1 MTPEIT
7 PQIIVALLALGM
19 SLSFIVADRGSPIS
33 RVLSAF
39 LACVGLSIALGT
51 LFELPM
57 RRRNEIPAWSGI
69 FALPETLAFILAY
82 EWLLRV
88 RRTIPAGRLQTR
100 FADRMLR
107 TAQGLAA
114 FYGLVSI
121 AFPKARSEY
130 FINLMRDTSDQV
142 HPAFYVF
149 AVPLAVSLLL
159 ATVSGALM
167 LRRRPDR
174 AEALRGIAFLIGAPF
189 MASGL
194 ILPLHLAP
202 VSTAVGLLIFLVGAV
217 QYHVTQGRRAQFM
230 ARFLSPQVA
239 KLVSE
244 RGLKSAT
251 DEQTLQMSVVCC
263 DLRGFTAFSSA
274 TSSKR
279 VIQILR
285 EYYDAVGTA
294 VAEFGGTIKDQAGD
308 GVLVL
313 VGAPIAFEDHAP
325 RALELAK
332 SIRASGI
339 AVTTRWSDEEL
350 QLGVGVGVA
359 SGFVTV
365 GVIGAA
371 SRLEYTAVGPAV
383 NLACRLCS
391 EAAHGEI
398 LVDPRTLELLESEPL
413 RAQLTPGK
421 ALTLKGFPT
430 PVQSYQLAPA

>member
-1 MTPEIT
+1 
-7 PQIIVALLALGM
+7 
-19 SLSFIVADRGSPIS
+19 
-33 RVLSAF
+33 
-39 LACVGLSIALGT
+39 
-51 LFELPM
+51 
-57 RRRNEIPAWSGI
+57 
-69 FALPETLAFILAY
+69 
-82 EWLLRV
+82 
-88 RRTIPAGRLQTR
+88 
-100 FADRMLR
+100 
-107 TAQGLAA
+107 
-114 FYGLVSI
+114 
-121 AFPKARSEY
+121 
-130 FINLMRDTSDQV
+130 MRDTSDQV

-174 AEALRGIAFLIGAPF
+174 AEALRGLAFLIGAPF

-325 RALELAK
+325 RALELARR
-332 SIRASGI
+332 IRVSGI
-339 AVTTRWSDEEL
+339 AVTARWSDEEL